1 MRADNLLDLRYEIA
15 GGVATIT
22 INRPDRHNAM
32 RPNTLREMA
41 DALTAASDDSGI
53 GVVVITGAGERA
65 FCAGGDL
72 GQVAGAEDSTGGFVP
87 GEFIRWAN
95 AFRQCPKPIVAKVRG
110 HCLGLGNEMNLL
122 CDLTIA
128 GESARFGQ
136 AGPRVGSVPVV
147 GGTQMLPLVCGMK
160 RAKEIMFL
168 CRTYSGD
175 DAVRMGLT
183 NVVVPDADLD
193 AEVAQWC
200 DELLGMS
207 PQSLRIAKL
216 SLSGLFDL
224 QWSSMQHGLELTG
237 WMYDSAE
244 MREGAQ
250 AFFEKRKPDFRPGP
264 SATG

>member
-1 MRADNLLDLRYEIA
+1 MSADNLIDLRYETA

-41 DALTAASDDSGI
+41 DTLTAASDDAAV

-110 HCLGLGNEMNLL
+110 HCLGLGNEMNVL
-122 CDLTIA
+122 CDLTVA

-175 DAVRMGLT
+175 AAVRMGLA

-250 AFFEKRKPDFRPGP
+250 AFFERRKPNFRPGLH
-264 SATG
+264 

>member
-1 MRADNLLDLRYEIA
+1 MIDNLLDLQFRQA

-41 DALTAASDDSGI
+41 EVLTAVADDQAV

-72 GQVAGAEDSTGGFVP
+72 SQVAGAEDSTGGFVP

-110 HCLGLGNEMNLL
+110 HSLGLGNEMNLR
-122 CDLTIA
+122 CDLTVA

-168 CRTYSGD
+168 CRTYRGEA
-175 DAVRMGLT
+175 AVRMGLA
-183 NVVVPDADLD
+183 NVVVPDDELD
-193 AEVAQWC
+193 AEVDQWC
-200 DELLGMS
+200 EELLGMS

-224 QWSSMQHGLELTG
+224 QWSTMQHGLELTG

-250 AFFEKRKPDFRPGP
+250 AFFEKRKPNFRPGLD
-264 SATG
+264 TD

>member
-1 MRADNLLDLRYEIA
+1 MTTDNLIDLRYTVA

-41 DALTAASDDSGI
+41 DALTSASDDVNV

-72 GQVAGAEDSTGGFVP
+72 SQVAGADDATGGFVP

-95 AFRQCPKPIVAKVRG
+95 TFRQCPKPIVAKVRG
-110 HCLGLGNEMNLL
+110 HCLGLGNEMNVL
-122 CDLTIA
+122 CDLTVA

-168 CRTYSGD
+168 CRTYSGEA
-175 DAVRMGLT
+175 AVRMGLA

-193 AEVAQWC
+193 AEVGQWC

-250 AFFEKRKPDFRPGP
+250 AFFEKRKPNFRPG
-264 SATG
+264 SA